1 MEQHSSNNATTAP
14 RKVRFAPKA
23 RPRIVPKPAETK
35 IEVTNDT
42 DVNEAT
48 ELMRRFN
55 DGLMKRKPEVGRK
68 YSLYTMYCPLQNLGF
83 MEVHQLQ

>member
-1 MEQHSSNNATTAP
+1 MLQ
-14 RKVRFAPKA
+14 VRFAPKA

-68 YSLYTMYCPLQNLGF
+68 CKVFSSVALISFEL
-83 MEVHQLQ
+83 